1 MNKVLLGLNAVLL
14 AAVAFLFTK
23 IDFSSKKKVTSTV
36 TSTSGKDSTIVNEQ
50 LPIAF
55 VDLDSLNDK
64 IVYIKNKREELE
76 REQKSIETE
85 WRNGYG
91 GLEAKKNN
99 FMKRGSAITQQEAE
113 KMQGELVREQQI
125 IDERKQNSSQILSE
139 KSFKFLE
146 ETQKK
151 LKDYL
156 VEFNKDRKYQYILT
170 VGSGMDYM
178 LYKNEENNIT
188 NEVIEGM
195 NKLLGK

>member
-1 MNKVLLGLNAVLL
+1 MNKVLLGLNTLLL

-23 IDFSSKKKVTSTV
+23 VDFSSKKKVTSTV
-36 TSTSGKDSTIVNEQ
+36 TSTSGKDSTVVSGQ

-64 IVYIKNKREELE
+64 IIYIKNKREELE

-125 IDERKQNSSQILSE
+125 IDERKQNASQILSE

>member
-1 MNKVLLGLNAVLL
+1 MNKFLLGLNALL
-14 AAVAFLFTK
+14 IAAVAFLFTK
-23 IDFSSKKKVTSTV
+23 VDLSSKKKVTSIV
-36 TSTSGKDSTIVNEQ
+36 TTASGKDSAVVNQQ

-64 IVYIKNKREELE
+64 IVFIKNKREELE
-76 REQKSIETE
+76 REQKNIETE

-125 IDERKQNSSQILSE
+125 IDERKQNASQALSE

-146 ETQKK
+146 DTQKK

-156 VEFNKDRKYQYILT
+156 VEFNKDGKYQYILT

-188 NEVIEGM
+188 ADVIDGM